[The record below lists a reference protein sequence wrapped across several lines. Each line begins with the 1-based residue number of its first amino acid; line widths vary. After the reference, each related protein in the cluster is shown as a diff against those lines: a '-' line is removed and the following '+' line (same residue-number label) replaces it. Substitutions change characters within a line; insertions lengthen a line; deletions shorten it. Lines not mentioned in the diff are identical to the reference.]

1 MTKEECLNSDFVKM
15 AHLNNQVGCLKQ
27 ENKKLR
33 NEIKKLHNEKRK
45 LKQQIEKMKNCKNCE
60 HYETTKDYGVC
71 RDKCA
76 KNKKGQWIL
85 TNWKLYKD

>member
-1 MTKEECLNSDFVKM
+1 M
-15 AHLNNQVGCLKQ
+15 NNPKWEGKIFMRDEKTCYKDGFNDGVESCQFKIMQLKA
-27 ENKKLR
+27 
-33 NEIKKLHNEKRK
+33 
-45 LKQQIEKMKNCKNCE
+45 QIEKMKNCKNCE